1 MSDKQARLVYRRA
14 NDLNDGTCEMWD
26 TGDGNGFYV
35 DYNPRP
41 ADTGVPET
49 MAFPAD
55 PRRNAVTSWS
65 ELGVWY
71 EDATGGKAIRELGY
85 EPIEDGDTDD
95 SSD

>member
-1 MSDKQARLVYRRA
+1 MSEKKQARLVWRRA
-14 NDLNDGTCEMWD
+14 NDRNGGTCEMWD

-35 DYNPRP
+35 DFNPCP

-55 PRRNAVTSWS
+55 PRRNAVKDWG

-71 EDATGGKAIRELGY
+71 EDATGGKAIREMGY
-85 EPIEDGDTDD
+85 EPIEED
-95 SSD
+95 